1 MKLNLLENQVDCI
14 LKSLEFF
21 SLLYPEKHQLIYST
35 FESVQAQKV
44 SYISSLRC
52 NENVTIKLQ
61 KKVDSDI
68 S

>member
-35 FESVQAQKV
+35 FESVQTQKV

>member
-1 MKLNLLENQVDCI
+1 MKLNLLENQVNCI

-35 FESVQAQKV
+35 FESVQTQKV

>member
-44 SYISSLRC
+44 SYISSLHC
-52 NENVTIKLQ
+52 NENVTIKSQ

>member
-44 SYISSLRC
+44 SYIRALRC

-61 KKVDSDI
+61 KKVGSDI

>member
-35 FESVQAQKV
+35 FESVQTQKV
-44 SYISSLRC
+44 SYIKALRC

-61 KKVDSDI
+61 KEVDTGS

>member
-21 SLLYPEKHQLIYST
+21 AMLYPEKHQLIYST
-35 FESVQAQKV
+35 FESVQTQKV
-44 SYISSLRC
+44 SYISSLRR